1 MLMFKTRRR
10 RTFNIGSA
18 NWLKRNTKTV
28 LTAFF
33 KKVKKI
39 KDMVKLNILLCLDT
53 IAIKILSPKIWIN
66 EIFS

>member
-1 MLMFKTRRR
+1 MLMFKTPRR

-28 LTAFF
+28 LTAFL

-39 KDMVKLNILLCLDT
+39 KDTVKLNILLCLDT
-53 IAIKILSPKIWIN
+53 IAIKILI
-66 EIFS
+66 